1 MTMTMSMIMIEVDL
15 LLRCNGQKMMAV
27 VKERGQ
33 AKLTCSGV
41 SQCQC

>member
-1 MTMTMSMIMIEVDL
+1 MTMSMIMIEWTA
-15 LLRCNGQKMMAV
+15 LLRCNGQRTMAV

-33 AKLTCSGV
+33 GRLTCSGV

>member
-1 MTMTMSMIMIEVDL
+1 MTMSMIMIEVDC
-15 LLRCNGQKMMAV
+15 RDGHRTKPV

-33 AKLTCSGV
+33 VELTCSGV